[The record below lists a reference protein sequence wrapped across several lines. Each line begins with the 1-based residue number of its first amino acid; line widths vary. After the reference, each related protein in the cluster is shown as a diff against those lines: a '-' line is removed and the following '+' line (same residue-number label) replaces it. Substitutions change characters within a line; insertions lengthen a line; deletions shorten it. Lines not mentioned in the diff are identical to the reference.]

1 MMLIKRTLLK
11 SLLACILLCI
21 SAIGSLW
28 FVAASLAQAKPPVE
42 SIALATTV
50 LIGAGLNEKDV
61 ENQNEDKGAGSGV
74 IIARQEKPQGSLTAG
89 LGGKDSN
96 LLYLYWVLT
105 SAHVVDKDTSNAK
118 YGIRTA
124 DGAVYNIAGTTDKQD
139 KDKPYQAK
147 PQVHRFGEGCATA
160 AKPSCFDGTDL
171 AVFTFYSHLKYPVA
185 ALGDFAALTAKIKK
199 GERPEILVSGWPA
212 PRDDAKRVWFATVGN
227 IVSVLPPEQRKPGN
241 YNLVTT
247 LRTKTGISGGP
258 VFNSA
263 TGELLGIYGK
273 GPKKDEA
280 IGSDDTYAIDI
291 GQFINLQST
300 ETAYASA
307 FNPSPPLMAPTPGN
321 AQPAMQTEA
330 SEFSKKYAYTG
341 RNMSPQEFKE
351 LYLADLLPDDPR
363 RKAIEV
369 LDKDFHCWTYYEDKT
384 SGGGLQSIRAQYVND
399 VSRCLVSFQ
408 DKLVKK
414 LPRSDRPNDFVSA
427 GDLEILDRKVQR
439 LAARLAKLSK
449 SQ

>member
-1 MMLIKRTLLK
+1 MMLVKRTLLK
-11 SLLACILLCI
+11 SLFACILLCI
-21 SAIGSLW
+21 VAIGSLW

-50 LIGAGLNEKDV
+50 LIGSQLNENDV
-61 ENQNEDKGAGSGV
+61 ENQDEDGGAGSGV
-74 IIARQEKPQGSLTAG
+74 IIARQEKSQTSLTAG
-89 LGGKDSN
+89 LGGKKSN

-124 DGAVYNIAGTTDKQD
+124 DGKVYNIAGTTDKQG
-139 KDKPYQAK
+139 KAYLAK
-147 PQVHRFGEGCATA
+147 PQVHRFGAGCATS

-171 AVFTFYSHLKYPVA
+171 AVFTFYSEHKYPVA

-212 PRDDAKRVWFATVGN
+212 PPNDKAKRVWFATIGN
-227 IVSVLPPEQRKPGN
+227 IVGVLPPEQRKPGN

-247 LRTKTGISGGP
+247 LRTKIGISGGP
-258 VFNSA
+258 VFNFA

-273 GPKKDEA
+273 GPKTNEA
-280 IGSDDTYAIDI
+280 VGSDDTYAIDI

-300 ETAYASA
+300 EAAYTKA
-307 FNPSPPLMAPTPGN
+307 FNPSPPRMAPTPGN
-321 AQPAMQTEA
+321 SQPAMQAEA
-330 SEFSKKYAYTG
+330 SEFGKKYAYTG
-341 RNMSPQEFKE
+341 RNMLPEEFEK

-363 RKAIEV
+363 RKAIAV
-369 LDKDFHCWTYYEDKT
+369 LDKEFHCWTNYADKT
-384 SGGGLQSIRAQYVND
+384 SGGGLQSIRGQYITD
-399 VSRCLVSFQ
+399 VYKCLDSFS
-408 DKLVKK
+408 KK
-414 LPRSDRPNDFVSA
+414 LAEKLPQLDQPNEFVSA
-427 GDLEILDRKVQR
+427 ADLAILDSNVQE

-449 SQ
+449 SR